1 MAGSHEGAADSCPS
15 LVCTAGQDSGDGPFR
30 DGHRPPVGLFPQI
43 LDGRT
48 DAALPWA
55 SRAPWR
61 PQTGLGSRRH
71 TCCVI
76 SVCSRGLPR
85 HSTLIHELEMGL
97 SSVL

>member
-1 MAGSHEGAADSCPS
+1 M
-15 LVCTAGQDSGDGPFR
+15 GPFATGTGPR
-30 DGHRPPVGLFPQI
+30 LGLFPQI

-61 PQTGLGSRRH
+61 LQTGLGSRRH

-76 SVCSRGLPR
+76 SVCSRGLLR